1 MQVCALGQPHRN
13 WAEWALVSPC
23 FTHAHPLQR
32 GNKVCG
38 VSGSKRLLI
47 NNTTDAGTWITFKL
61 FWYATHNAYL
71 CCCWCCCCLMYR
83 FYHNIIGNHTNMC
96 GVCHGSRVSWVVSRS
111 VTCHECLSV
120 TNIWCLGDNTWP
132 WPETTGPILSH
143 CSHPQPCSAAS
154 RYCIQI
160 TSEKSHLIENN
171 KSLITIREILSPER
185 VLRGWCQYC
194 THLVQVIIAIAPLPP
209 DNSSQT
215 WWRLLSSWSPDTS
228 SGSKDG
234 ASHFLVEEQLPGLD
248 SRDLCYQLRRA
259 SWMFCK
265 NCM

>member
-1 MQVCALGQPHRN
+1 M
-13 WAEWALVSPC
+13 
-23 FTHAHPLQR
+23 
-32 GNKVCG
+32 
-38 VSGSKRLLI
+38 
-47 NNTTDAGTWITFKL
+47 
-61 FWYATHNAYL
+61 
-71 CCCWCCCCLMYR
+71 
-83 FYHNIIGNHTNMC
+83 
-96 GVCHGSRVSWVVSRS
+96 SRVSQ
-111 VTCHECLSV
+111 CHEYLMSGWQHLAM
-120 TNIWCLGDNTWP
+120 TRD
-132 WPETTGPILSH
+132 H
-143 CSHPQPCSAAS
+143 CSHPQPCSAAV
-154 RYCIQI
+154 RCCIQI

-171 KSLITIREILSPER
+171 KSLITIREILLPES

-194 THLVQVIIAIAPLPP
+194 THLVMVIIAPLPP

-265 NCM
+265 NCMEKCEDFVTGKHIYVLVKMMYKL